1 MELVKRRTPVV
12 VLNRHVSAVGHEQ
25 LNHREVTVEA
35 RGVQRSRSG
44 ALDLVDVNALDAQE
58 LLAEVVKAGAR
69 RLVQHGLVEHVCLQ
83 VDFLLGAYVHNFFS
97 PGAGRAQ
104 HD

>member
-1 MELVKRRTPVV
+1 M
-12 VLNRHVSAVGHEQ
+12 NASAQG
-25 LNHREVTVEA
+25 LGSA
-35 RGVQRSRSG
+35 IDSFSMC
-44 ALDLVDVNALDAQE
+44 
-58 LLAEVVKAGAR
+58 
-69 RLVQHGLVEHVCLQ
+69 LVEHVCLQ